1 MIKISVI
8 YIGIVVV
15 IAALIAGVPMVMW
28 GEDTAEKVSE
38 VANRPIASIIAPGQ
52 GMSGQ
57 VASDRGASD
66 RGAAPQAALP
76 VGLEQATAAIL
87 QDLARPAGAPAA
99 PAANASPAPVPDVA
113 AAVAAAVAAEAAP
126 DAPPSPARAPAAR
139 NSNGDLSAIV
149 AATASQ
155 EELEAMSG
163 VALSGLRQLR
173 GKTLASLD
181 GLVSKALADRQAD
194 PYMQAL
200 LAEAAR

>member
-52 GMSGQ
+52 GASGQ
-57 VASDRGASD
+57 AASDRGPSD

-99 PAANASPAPVPDVA
+99 PADAAPAPVPDVA

-126 DAPPSPARAPAAR
+126 EAPPSPAREPAAR
-139 NSNGDLSAIV
+139 NTSGDLSAIV

>member
-52 GMSGQ
+52 AGSGQ
-57 VASDRGASD
+57 ATSD

-99 PAANASPAPVPDVA
+99 PADAAPAPVPDVA

-126 DAPPSPARAPAAR
+126 EAPPSPAREPAAR
-139 NSNGDLSAIV
+139 NTSGDLSAIV

>member
-52 GMSGQ
+52 
-57 VASDRGASD
+57 AASD

-99 PAANASPAPVPDVA
+99 DAAPAPVPDVA

-126 DAPPSPARAPAAR
+126 EAPPSPAREPAAR
-139 NSNGDLSAIV
+139 NTSGDLSAIV

>member
-52 GMSGQ
+52 GASGQ
-57 VASDRGASD
+57 AASDRGPSD

-87 QDLARPAGAPAA
+87 QDLARPAEAPAA
-99 PAANASPAPVPDVA
+99 PAAAPAPVPDVA

-126 DAPPSPARAPAAR
+126 EAPPSPAREPAAR
-139 NSNGDLSAIV
+139 NTSGDLSAIV

>member
-52 GMSGQ
+52 AGSGQ
-57 VASDRGASD
+57 ATSD

-99 PAANASPAPVPDVA
+99 PAADAAPAPVPDVA

-126 DAPPSPARAPAAR
+126 EAPPSPAREPAAR
-139 NSNGDLSAIV
+139 NTSGDLSAIV
-149 AATASQ
+149 ASTASQ